1 MEVIK
6 IMNIEISKQDLVQI
20 EKLES
25 KYLKKYYHFLKF
37 SEDEILEG
45 FATKN
50 DIKDNWIDQ
59 WNKDIKKDE
68 NKTISDFSVGA
79 ERIVY
84 SLLHGRGVGQP
95 NSAPIGSDLFFEVPD
110 AFIHIDLKTVQIKNF
125 GDYINNIVVGNNQN
139 SYKTNYDF
147 KFNKKE
153 YDLAALPYYYKV
165 NRNGGNV
172 YKPCLTYFI
181 AILYEADELD
191 ILAINLISMPNG
203 ALIKHYKDEII
214 NAGKTTYDSEDPRSK
229 NFMKSIRYAWH
240 KALDF
245 KLLDNEKRYMPS
257 YYNSEL
263 VEELYSSGK
272 ITDSNYKN
280 IKKRIGEHYQ

>member
-84 SLLHGRGVGQP
+84 SLLHGRGGRT
-95 NSAPIGSDLFFEVPD
+95 A
-110 AFIHIDLKTVQIKNF
+110 
-125 GDYINNIVVGNNQN
+125 
-139 SYKTNYDF
+139 
-147 KFNKKE
+147 
-153 YDLAALPYYYKV
+153 
-165 NRNGGNV
+165 
-172 YKPCLTYFI
+172 
-181 AILYEADELD
+181 
-191 ILAINLISMPNG
+191 
-203 ALIKHYKDEII
+203 
-214 NAGKTTYDSEDPRSK
+214 
-229 NFMKSIRYAWH
+229 
-240 KALDF
+240 
-245 KLLDNEKRYMPS
+245 
-257 YYNSEL
+257 
-263 VEELYSSGK
+263 
-272 ITDSNYKN
+272 
-280 IKKRIGEHYQ
+280 